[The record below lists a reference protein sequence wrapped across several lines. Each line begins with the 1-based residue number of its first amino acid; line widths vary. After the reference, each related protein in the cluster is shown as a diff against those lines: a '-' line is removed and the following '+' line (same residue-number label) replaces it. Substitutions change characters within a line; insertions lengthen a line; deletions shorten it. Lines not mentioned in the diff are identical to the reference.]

1 MHDDTEGAAVTQA
14 PRPAFLKPRDIQQEL
29 QLGER
34 LVYKLL
40 ASGAIPSIRVNGLYR
55 IRREDLEEVLE
66 SGTVLEVRQ

>member
-1 MHDDTEGAAVTQA
+1 MRDDTEGPAVSQA

-40 ASGAIPSIRVNGLYR
+40 GSGAIPSVKINGRYRVR
-55 IRREDLEEVLE
+55 AEDFEKALE
-66 SGTVLEVRQ
+66 SGAVLEVRP